1 MLKIHLFFPLELV
14 LKKKKSSTWS
24 NKNIFLLHLLFIIF
38 SLQRLI
44 YQSIK
49 KKNWL
54 WTKPKR
60 KKKIQSVLWC
70 SVNIRVWHPRGSCQT
85 VQNQRSEFQSRPSH
99 SWGNSLGPL
108 TTEACHSTCRPR
120 DDPEGK
126 KGDPWRH
133 MKMIVQSPFLNNL
146 WPTHLAKQTPS
157 SLKTSCRKTTPRVG
171 TKVWNTGTIFSEE
184 ILIYLYN
191 SFQGTRNITILP
203 WTLPKCKTHRNV
215 KLFIKLL

>member
-1 MLKIHLFFPLELV
+1 MLKIHLFFPLEPV
-14 LKKKKSSTWS
+14 LKKSSTWS
-24 NKNIFLLHLLFIIF
+24 NKNIFLPHLLFNIF

-49 KKNWL
+49 KKKKKKNWL

-60 KKKIQSVLWC
+60 KKENPKSVLRC
-70 SVNIRVWHPRGSCQT
+70 SVNIRVWHPRESCQT

-108 TTEACHSTCRPR
+108 TTEACHSTCRRR
-120 DDPEGK
+120 DDPGGK

-146 WPTHLAKQTPS
+146 WPTHLMEQTPS
-157 SLKTSCRKTTPRVG
+157 SLKTYCRETIPRVG
-171 TKVWNTGTIFSEE
+171 TKVWNIGTMFSEE
-184 ILIYLYN
+184 ILIYL
-191 SFQGTRNITILP
+191 
-203 WTLPKCKTHRNV
+203 CK
-215 KLFIKLL
+215 